1 MSHRNEIDEGGGEG
15 VCGNPR
21 AIFPICQQKYQCL
34 LFAYVIPGKCPSKW
48 LLREAWP
55 HREGGRGHMC
65 ALVIDIDRPS
75 SSVLPPV
82 PPSVPRLSADFPF
95 GHVVGVVRSAANALQ
110 CPIRRPHPSPSLRG
124 GRSKGRNCSLSTNLK
139 ASSGDRLQAR
149 SPPAQRADG
158 AQHGDGGRAIHA
170 RHALSWSV
178 VAVNYTRMRWR
189 PF

>member
-1 MSHRNEIDEGGGEG
+1 MFAVILGQFFRFVSKNTSVFCLLTLYRENALQNGSLGRHGRIGKEGGGTCARWSSTLIAQ
-15 VCGNPR
+15 VH
-21 AIFPICQQKYQCL
+21 
-34 LFAYVIPGKCPSKW
+34 PS
-48 LLREAWP
+48 LR
-55 HREGGRGHMC
+55 
-65 ALVIDIDRPS
+65 
-75 SSVLPPV
+75 PPV
-82 PPSVPRLSADFPF
+82 RPSVPRLSADFPF